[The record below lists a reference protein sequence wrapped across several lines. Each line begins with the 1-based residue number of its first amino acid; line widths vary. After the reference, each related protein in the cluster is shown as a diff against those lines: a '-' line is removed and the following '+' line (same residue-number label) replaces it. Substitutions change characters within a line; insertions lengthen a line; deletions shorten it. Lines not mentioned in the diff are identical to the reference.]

1 MLGSSAAV
9 PDLRRLVDAENGV
22 IDRSIFWDRD
32 IYDLELK
39 RIFARC
45 WLLIGH
51 ESQLA
56 KPGDFLTSYMGEDAV
71 IATRNQAGKVSVFL
85 NSCAHRGNR
94 VCFAER
100 GNTRRFVCN
109 YHGWSYGLDGGLL
122 GMHQE
127 ELYEE
132 CKDFNKKNIRLH
144 QARVETYKG
153 LIFATFGEDTP
164 SLDDYL
170 GDFRWYL
177 DVVLDNDADGT
188 EFLDG
193 CIKSR
198 MNCNWKLPAENFV
211 GDGLH
216 AGWTHASAISAIFN
230 RPSTRVSGESYAVTV
245 DGHGYEFGLDMVG
258 NAATLGYREIIE
270 SIRANEEKV
279 KARLGAVRAKMT
291 GAMSS
296 ATVFPNFSFLPGQ
309 LTFRVWHPKGPAE
322 TEIHSWV
329 LVNKALPEEMKEMYR
344 RGVMR
349 TFSPTG
355 LLEMDD
361 GENWEH
367 ATTINRGYVTRSQKL
382 DYTLGLG
389 SETRHP
395 ELPGTVH
402 KGAIN
407 EANQRAFYARW
418 LELMQSET
426 WVGGAAK

>member
-9 PDLRRLVDAENGV
+9 PDLRRLVDAENGA
-22 IDRSIFWDRD
+22 IDRSIFWDRN

-258 NAATLGYREIIE
+258 NAATLGYREIIA

-367 ATTINRGYVTRSQKL
+367 ATTINRGYVTRNQKL

-389 SETRHP
+389 SETQHP

-426 WVGGAAK
+426 WVGGGAK

>member
-367 ATTINRGYVTRSQKL
+367 ATTINRGYVTRNQKL

>member
-153 LIFATFGEDTP
+153 LIFATFGDDTP

-279 KARLGAVRAKMT
+279 KARLGAVRARMT

-367 ATTINRGYVTRSQKL
+367 ATTINRGYVTRNQKL

-389 SETRHP
+389 SETQHP

-426 WVGGAAK
+426 WVGGGAK

>member
-1 MLGSSAAV
+1 LLGSSAAV